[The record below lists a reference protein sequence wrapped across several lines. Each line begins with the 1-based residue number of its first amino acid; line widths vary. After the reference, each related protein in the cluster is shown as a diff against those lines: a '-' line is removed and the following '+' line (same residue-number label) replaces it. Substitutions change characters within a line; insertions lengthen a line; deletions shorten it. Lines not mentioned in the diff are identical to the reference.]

1 MVTGD
6 AGAVAG
12 LTMSSRWVCAD
23 WRSSRGKGVGIAVVS
38 RGFTDWEAPLGRS
51 MVAIPPLCEMSVKEC
66 RSLPRAV
73 MTVVRGVEI
82 LTCLGYRPGYRP
94 SCVLD

>member
-12 LTMSSRWVCAD
+12 LTMFSRWVCAD

-38 RGFTDWEAPLGRS
+38 WGFSDWEASLSRS
-51 MVAIPPLCEMSVKEC
+51 MVAIPPLREMSVKEWQ
-66 RSLPRAV
+66 SPPRAV
-73 MTVVRGVEI
+73 TTVV
-82 LTCLGYRPGYRP
+82 
-94 SCVLD
+94 